1 MNFIRDMNLIH
12 INSYDW
18 CDSLRRASQRA
29 RETVCVCVRERQC
42 MWYDFLRRASQPAR
56 ETECVCVRE
65 TLYAIWAS
73 QRERLKLEFVSP
85 VSSPSKGRDREW
97 SQRES
102 EERVRE
108 YCIRVAERHMTSKK
122 GISHILNVSYES
134 ELRYEEVTL
143 LWSILS
149 LFEESLS
156 NITCIVSEE
165 SHITYIECSIREWI
179 TIWGIHSRMK
189 HPIYVIWLWVTHTRV
204 NYDMSKS
211 LSYEASNI
219 YVMCLL
225 TRNVSPSLMK
235 HSIDVI
241 CPSLQCVAA
250 CIAVCC
256 SVLTHIVS
264 LSLMKHSI
272 DVICPSSALMKY
284 SLFTITYIGYGVA
297 TISRL
302 LKSLGLFCRI

>member
-241 CPSLQCVAA
+241 CPS
-250 CIAVCC
+250 
-256 SVLTHIVS
+256 
-264 LSLMKHSI
+264 
-272 DVICPSSALMKY
+272 SALMKY

>member
-1 MNFIRDMNLIH
+1 
-12 INSYDW
+12 
-18 CDSLRRASQRA
+18 
-29 RETVCVCVRERQC
+29 
-42 MWYDFLRRASQPAR
+42 
-56 ETECVCVRE
+56 
-65 TLYAIWAS
+65 
-73 QRERLKLEFVSP
+73 
-85 VSSPSKGRDREW
+85 
-97 SQRES
+97 
-102 EERVRE
+102 
-108 YCIRVAERHMTSKK
+108 
-122 GISHILNVSYES
+122 
-134 ELRYEEVTL
+134 
-143 LWSILS
+143 
-149 LFEESLS
+149 
-156 NITCIVSEE
+156 
-165 SHITYIECSIREWI
+165 
-179 TIWGIHSRMK
+179 
-189 HPIYVIWLWVTHTRV
+189 
-204 NYDMSKS
+204 MSKS

-225 TRNVSPSLMK
+225 TRNVSPSLMKHSIDVICPSLQCVAACIAVCCSVLTHIVSLSLMK